1 MTKFLLTIATLSFS
15 LAAQASQTTVKTAYT
30 CEQDDGDIWYSIGLV
45 PSLAPSKFNTVVVLN
60 NEDDGTKTRLDDSAA
75 TLKASGY
82 GVIVFN
88 KNGSVKLVMDGREN
102 GASGTL
108 TILADG
114 PGNAVETPVICYKN
128 SEITYDSNVSPEPR
142 ISVTN

>member
-1 MTKFLLTIATLSFS
+1 MTKFLLAFATLSLSF
-15 LAAQASQTTVKTAYT
+15 AAQASQTTVKTAYT

-75 TLKASGY
+75 TLKSNGS

-88 KNGSVKLVMDGREN
+88 KDASIKLVMDGKEN

-114 PGNAVETPVICYKN
+114 PGDIETAVICYKN
-128 SEITYDSNVSPEPR
+128 SEITYDSNSSAEPR
-142 ISVTN
+142 ISVGN